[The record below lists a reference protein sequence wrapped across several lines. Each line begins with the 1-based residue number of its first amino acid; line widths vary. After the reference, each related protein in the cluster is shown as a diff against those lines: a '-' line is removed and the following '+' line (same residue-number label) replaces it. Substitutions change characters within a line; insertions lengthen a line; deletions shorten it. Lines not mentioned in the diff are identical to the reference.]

1 MNSISDVWQSV
12 LSRLQEQLS
21 ETTIRTWFDEVDVVT
36 MEDSAFVL
44 HCSNSFKKS
53 TIETRFMKHIKA
65 ALKDIFSSD
74 LEVKI
79 LNDEQLAAYHGVAPD
94 QPGSLLDSD
103 AFTFETY
110 VVGPQNK
117 LAYAAARA
125 VADKPAENFN
135 PLFIY
140 GDSGLG
146 KTHLLYAIA
155 HQVKRKREDLRIVYI
170 KGDDF
175 TNELIA
181 SIREGS
187 NAEFREK
194 YRQAGILLVDDI
206 QFIAGKKQTQEE
218 FFHTFNTLYESG
230 RQIVLTSDRPPR
242 EMTQLEDRLQSR
254 FVSGLMVDVAIHN
267 TFTSVIGSSATTIA
281 GFIAL
286 CFMSFTLGRDLG
298 IVMAKGVLLGVL
310 GCVTILPS
318 LILVLDKPLQR
329 TRHKS
334 LIPDMGGFAKSV
346 CKIFPVFLV
355 IFALLVAP
363 AYISYDKTNDEVYYD
378 MGQCLPEDMEYVIAN
393 KKLSEEFD
401 IASTHMLLVNADL
414 PDSDVRAMID
424 EMEQVPGVKYVLGME
439 SVVGP
444 MIPMEVLPDSVRSML
459 ESDQWELLLINS
471 EYKVASDDVD
481 QQIDQLNAILKKY
494 DEGGMLI
501 GEAPCMKDMI
511 ETTDHDFKVV
521 NAISIA
527 AIFLIITLVEGSFS
541 LPFILIAVIELAIF
555 INLGL
560 PHVLGQSLPF
570 IAPIC
575 ISTIQLG
582 ATVDYA
588 ILMTTRYKAER
599 LNGEDKKKAVMTA
612 LRPEDIV
619 HQIAL
624 LSDDQL
630 LRGLPLQHL

>member
-44 HCSNSFKKS
+44 RCSNSFKKS

-206 QFIAGKKQTQEE
+206 QFIAGKESTQEE
-218 FFHTFNTLYESG
+218 FFHTFNSLHDAHK
-230 RQIVLTSDRPPR
+230 QIVIASDRPAK
-242 EMTQLEDRLQSR
+242 EIKSLEERLRTR
-254 FVSGLMVDVAIHN
+254 FEWGLTADVQPPDFETRVAI
-267 TFTSVIGSSATTIA
+267 VKRKAE
-281 GFIAL
+281 
-286 CFMSFTLGRDLG
+286 
-298 IVMAKGVLLGVL
+298 LLH
-310 GCVTILPS
+310 
-318 LILVLDKPLQR
+318 LD
-329 TRHKS
+329 
-334 LIPDMGGFAKSV
+334 
-346 CKIFPVFLV
+346 
-355 IFALLVAP
+355 
-363 AYISYDKTNDEVYYD
+363 
-378 MGQCLPEDMEYVIAN
+378 LPEDVAEFIAN
-393 KKLSEEFD
+393 HLKNNIRQLEGAVKKL
-401 IASTHMLLVNADL
+401 NA
-414 PDSDVRAMID
+414 
-424 EMEQVPGVKYVLGME
+424 YY
-439 SVVGP
+439 
-444 MIPMEVLPDSVRSML
+444 ML
-459 ESDQWELLLINS
+459 EGIQPVISVAQNAIKDILNETQPVPVTIEKIIGEVSRTFNVS
-471 EYKVASDDVD
+471 PADIRGTKRNANVASARRV
-481 QQIDQLNAILKKY
+481 AIYILR
-494 DEGGMLI
+494 EVTGMSMEEI
-501 GEAPCMKDMI
+501 GREFSGR
-511 ETTDHDFKVV
+511 DH
-521 NAISIA
+521 
-527 AIFLIITLVEGSFS
+527 
-541 LPFILIAVIELAIF
+541 
-555 INLGL
+555 
-560 PHVLGQSLPF
+560 
-570 IAPIC
+570 
-575 ISTIQLG
+575 STIVYSLK
-582 ATVDYA
+582 T
-588 ILMTTRYKAER
+588 MER
-599 LNGEDKKKAVMTA
+599 DMKND
-612 LRPEDIV
+612 
-619 HQIAL
+619 
-624 LSDDQL
+624 
-630 LRGLPLQHL
+630 QHLRETVSDIIKNVKA

>member
-1 MNSISDVWQSV
+1 MK
-12 LSRLQEQLS
+12 EQLKGY
-21 ETTIRTWFDEVDVVT
+21 IQNLKQRY
-36 MEDSAFVL
+36 
-44 HCSNSFKKS
+44 H
-53 TIETRFMKHIKA
+53 
-65 ALKDIFSSD
+65 LKDYRFSLVILVTALSIIGVFIVGSAQADLQWRQLQGVILGLIAMFIISLIDYNWILKFYWVMYAVNLVLLAAVLLFGETVNGATRWLNLGFIQFQPSD
-74 LEVKI
+74 LTKLLMI
-79 LNDEQLAAYHGVAPD
+79 LFFAKFLMNRERDIND
-94 QPGSLLDSD
+94 
-103 AFTFETY
+103 
-110 VVGPQNK
+110 K
-117 LAYAAARA
+117 
-125 VADKPAENFN
+125 
-135 PLFIY
+135 
-140 GDSGLG
+140 
-146 KTHLLYAIA
+146 KTI
-155 HQVKRKREDLRIVYI
+155 
-170 KGDDF
+170 
-175 TNELIA
+175 
-181 SIREGS
+181 
-187 NAEFREK
+187 
-194 YRQAGILLVDDI
+194 I
-206 QFIAGKKQTQEE
+206 QG
-218 FFHTFNTLYESG
+218 
-230 RQIVLTSDRPPR
+230 
-242 EMTQLEDRLQSR
+242 
-254 FVSGLMVDVAIHN
+254 
-267 TFTSVIGSSATTIA
+267 
-281 GFIAL
+281 IAL
-286 CFMSFTLGRDLG
+286 
-298 IVMAKGVLLGVL
+298 
-310 GCVTILPS
+310 ILPS

-334 LIPDMGGFAKSV
+334 LIPDMGGFAKGV

-355 IFALLVAP
+355 IFALLIAP

-393 KKLSEEFD
+393 KKLSQEFD

-439 SVVGP
+439 SVAGP

-471 EYKVASDDVD
+471 EYKVASDDVN

-560 PHVLGQSLPF
+560 PHVLGQWLPF

-612 LRPEDIV
+612 LRTSAPSIIVSGMGLFAATFGVALYSNIDIV
-619 HQIAL
+619 GSMCMLMARGAIISVLLVLLVLPAL
-624 LSDDQL
+624 LILCDGIVCRTT
-630 LRGLPLQHL
+630 RGMTHLIGKQEVVK